1 MPNSKLV
8 YTTSGG
14 NLCSICGKLLHKCKC
29 QDETHQTATNTPHN
43 PQIQLQKKGRAGKE
57 VTVISHGGLGGTEL
71 HGLLQ
76 LLKKRLGTGGTLK
89 NHSIELQGNRVSEV
103 REILASHGPLN
114 SQSWVPFSFRFW
126 RHRKR
131 YFISYNSWRIWL
143 RRLFSSVSNRR

>member
-14 NLCSICGKLLHKCKC
+14 NLCGICGKFLHKCKC
-29 QDETHQTATNTPHN
+29 QDETIQTAHNTPRN

-57 VTVISHGGLGGTEL
+57 VTVISHVGLSVAEL

-89 NHSIELQGNRVSEV
+89 NRSLEIQGNRVSEV
-103 REILASHGPLN
+103 REILASHSTLN
-114 SQSWVPFSFRFW
+114 SQG
-126 RHRKR
+126 
-131 YFISYNSWRIWL
+131 
-143 RRLFSSVSNRR
+143 